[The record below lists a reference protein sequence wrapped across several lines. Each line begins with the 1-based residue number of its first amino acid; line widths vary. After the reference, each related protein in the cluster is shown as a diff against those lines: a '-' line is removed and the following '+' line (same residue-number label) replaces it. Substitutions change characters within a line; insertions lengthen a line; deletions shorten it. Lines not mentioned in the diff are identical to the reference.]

1 MAASPTLIPITSFE
15 QVRRQWQELLGRAAV
30 NNLYLTP
37 AWQELWWDDFQDGRA
52 LAGFYL
58 ADAAG
63 RADAIASLSA
73 SGNDYSLLG
82 SSDTFD
88 YNDFIVA
95 AGAETTFYPAL
106 LDELDHNGGQRLE
119 LFSIGEDSPTLSI
132 LPGLAQERGFAVAVA
147 PEDVAPRLALAAT
160 WDEYLAG
167 LTKKD
172 RHELRRKLRRLESHP
187 NWRWYCVSDPAT
199 AAARMDDFVDLM
211 RRSDAAKAEFLTPQR
226 EAFFRKMAAA
236 TAGQDILRLFFME
249 LDDRP
254 VAASLCLDY
263 DGVRMLYNSGHDPEY
278 RYYSVGLL
286 LHSLCLRDALERGY
300 RYFDF
305 LRGNE
310 PYKYRLGGADHQLYR
325 ITLSRNGA
333 DAADDDDNDAA
344 VADADN
350 PAGSC

>member
-1 MAASPTLIPITSFE
+1 MAASPTPIPITSFGP
-15 QVRRQWQELLGRAAV
+15 VRRQWQELLGRAAV

-37 AWQELWWDDFQDGRA
+37 AWQELWWNDFQDGRS
-52 LAGFYL
+52 LAGFYV
-58 ADAAG
+58 ADDAG
-63 RADAIASLSA
+63 QPAAIASLSR
-73 SGNDYSLLG
+73 SGGHYSLLG

-95 AGAETTFYPAL
+95 AGAEAVFYPAL
-106 LDELDHNGGQRLE
+106 LDELDSNGSHRLE
-119 LFSIGEDSPTLSI
+119 LFSIGEDSPTLAI
-132 LPGLAQERGFAVAVA
+132 LPGLARARGFAVAIE
-147 PEDVAPRLALAAT
+147 PEDVAPRLALAGS
-160 WDEYLAG
+160 WDDYLAG
-167 LTKKD
+167 LSKKD
-172 RHELRRKLRRLESHP
+172 RHELRRKLRRLEAHP
-187 NWRWYCVSDPAT
+187 NWRWYCISDPDT
-199 AAARMDDFVDLM
+199 AAARMDDFIDLM
-211 RRSDAAKAEFLTPQR
+211 RRSDDAKAEFLTPPR

-300 RYFDF
+300 RGFDF

-310 PYKYRLGGADHQLYR
+310 PYKYRLGGSDRQLYR

-333 DAADDDDNDAA
+333 APN
-344 VADADN
+344 
-350 PAGSC
+350 AGSC